1 MGRLSLLSKG
11 QNSKETASKA
21 LLVFPS
27 ISCYYINV
35 RIFKN
40 KWFHRFA
47 DKEGITDGELKE
59 VVKQLES
66 GQFYAD
72 LGGSVYKMELARKGE
87 GKHGGYRV
95 LVFFKF
101 EERVFFHY
109 GFPKSVLGNIS
120 QKELKIIKK
129 QAKASFVQSD
139 EHIEK
144 QLANG
149 TLYEII

>member
-1 MGRLSLLSKG
+1 M
-11 QNSKETASKA
+11 
-21 LLVFPS
+21 LVSTFFL
-27 ISCYYINV
+27 CYYIIV

-47 DKEGITDGELKE
+47 NKEGITDNELKE
-59 VVKQLES
+59 IVKQLEN

-95 LVFFKF
+95 LVFFKI
-101 EERVFFHY
+101 EERIIFHY

-120 QKELKIIKK
+120 QKELKIIKR
-129 QAKASFVQSD
+129 QAKAFFVQSD
-139 EHIEK
+139 QHIER

-149 TLYEII
+149 ALIEII